1 MAHTI
6 QWLPPPTAR
15 QLTFS
20 ESARAQKLRRRNV
33 AGAGARVRKY
43 KITCARACAYVCVWV
58 RACAAREEYVVIKC
72 LIARWKKSTRACHS
86 CRRVAHYA
94 KCFTLHITMHHP
106 VGADQRREPQVYL
119 FVMHAIQPQQISVCF
134 RFAFYVCV
142 CVGVRVRGRAATK
155 IRLCADTEIA
165 DMRVLSLRF
174 YCELFGPSTALF
186 CVPPRIEL
194 FSRIQKQR
202 ARKQL
207 SVQLQCCHGFFFVL
221 GCCVLCCVLPRSI
234 NKQRPARA
242 SERETHTHT
251 HRAIKD
257 RAHRADTLN

>member
-1 MAHTI
+1 M
-6 QWLPPPTAR
+6 
-15 QLTFS
+15 
-20 ESARAQKLRRRNV
+20 E
-33 AGAGARVRKY
+33 
-43 KITCARACAYVCVWV
+43 
-58 RACAAREEYVVIKC
+58 
-72 LIARWKKSTRACHS
+72 KSTRACHS
-86 CRRVAHYA
+86 CCRIAHYT

-134 RFAFYVCV
+134 RFAFFLCV
-142 CVGVRVRGRAATK
+142 YVGVRVRGRAATK

-194 FSRIQKQR
+194 FSRTQKQR

-207 SVQLQCCHGFFFVL
+207 SVQLQCCHAFFYFV
-221 GCCVLCCVLPRSI
+221 GVLCVVSCPAQST
-234 NKQRPARA
+234 NNGQRERA
-242 SERETHTHT
+242 SERHTHT